1 MVLHPSIWYHRKM
14 ENIYSIDGV
23 VPVVDPTAFVHPTAT
38 LIGDVIVS
46 ANCYIGPNASLRG
59 DMGRILMNPGS
70 NMQDGCIAHT
80 FAGGGVE
87 LDDGANVGHGA
98 VLHGCRLGKYV
109 LIGMNAVI
117 MDGAEIGDYSFVGAL
132 AMVRANFKVPAKSI
146 AVGVP
151 ARILRELKE
160 EEITWKRGG
169 DEDYQ
174 SLIRRCHASLLRVS
188 PLTEIDDLE
197 TPRIAIEGV
206 PALYKTR
213 E

>member
-1 MVLHPSIWYHRKM
+1 M

-23 VPVVDPTAFVHPTAT
+23 VPVVDPSAFVHPTAT
-38 LIGDVIVS
+38 LIGDVIVGPH
-46 ANCYIGPNASLRG
+46 CYVGPNASLRG
-59 DMGRILMNPGS
+59 DMGLIRMNPGS

-80 FAGGGVE
+80 FAGGDVK

-98 VLHGCRLGKYV
+98 VLHGCHLGKYV

-132 AMVRANFKVPAKSI
+132 AMVKANFRVPPKSI

-174 SLIRRCHASLLRVS
+174 SLIRRCHASLRRVK
-188 PLTEIDDLE
+188 PLTEVDDPE
-197 TPRIAIEGV
+197 TPRIAIDGV

>member
-1 MVLHPSIWYHRKM
+1 MAVSSDITVSM
-14 ENIYSIDGV
+14 ENIYSIDGI
-23 VPVVDPTAFVHPTAT
+23 VPVVAPTAFVHPTAT
-38 LIGDVIVS
+38 IIGDVIIGPH
-46 ANCYIGPNASLRG
+46 CYVGPNASLRG
-59 DMGRILMNPGS
+59 DMGRILMKSGS

-80 FAGGGVE
+80 FAGGEVI
-87 LDDGANVGHGA
+87 LDEGANVGHGA
-98 VLHGCRLGKYV
+98 VLHGCVLGKFV
-109 LIGMNAVI
+109 LVGMNAVI

-132 AMVRANFKVPAKSI
+132 AMVRADFKVPAKSI

-174 SLIRRCHASLLRVS
+174 SLIRRCQATLKNVQ
-188 PLTEIDDLE
+188 PLTELENLDQPRLKID
-197 TPRIAIEGV
+197 GV

-213 E
+213 EK

>member
-1 MVLHPSIWYHRKM
+1 M

-38 LIGDVIVS
+38 LIGDVIVGPQ
-46 ANCYIGPNASLRG
+46 CYVGPNASLRG
-59 DMGRILMNPGS
+59 DMGRILMKTGS

-80 FAGGGVE
+80 FAGGEVVLE
-87 LDDGANVGHGA
+87 EGANVGHGA

-109 LIGMNAVI
+109 LVGMNAVV
-117 MDGAEIGDYSFVGAL
+117 MDGADIGDYAFIGAL
-132 AMVRANFKVPAKSI
+132 AMIKANYTVPAKSI

-151 ARILRELKE
+151 ARILRQLTDD
-160 EEITWKRGG
+160 EITWKRGG

-174 SLIRRCHASLLRVS
+174 DLIRRCQETLQCVE
-188 PLTEIDDLE
+188 PLTEIE
-197 TPRIAIEGV
+197 VSEEPRIAIDGV

>member
-1 MVLHPSIWYHRKM
+1 M

-23 VPVVDPTAFVHPTAT
+23 VPIVDPTAFIHPTAT
-38 LIGDVIVS
+38 LIGDVVVGPH
-46 ANCYIGPNASLRG
+46 CYVGPNASLRG
-59 DMGRILMNPGS
+59 DMGQIVMKTGS

-80 FAGGGVE
+80 FAGGEVF
-87 LDDGANVGHGA
+87 LDEGANVGHGA
-98 VLHGCRLGKYV
+98 VLHGCFLGKYV
-109 LIGMNAVI
+109 LVGMNSVI

-132 AMVRANFKVPAKSI
+132 AMVKANFKVPTKSI

-151 ARILRELKE
+151 ARILRDLKE

-174 SLIRRCHASLLRVS
+174 SLIRRCQTTLKRVA
-188 PLTEIDDLE
+188 PLTSVDE
-197 TPRIAIEGV
+197 TGGPRLKIEGV

>member
-1 MVLHPSIWYHRKM
+1 M
-14 ENIYSIDGV
+14 ENIYSIDGI

-38 LIGDVIVS
+38 LIGDVIVG
-46 ANCYIGPNASLRG
+46 ANCYVGPNASLRG
-59 DMGRILMNPGS
+59 DMGRILMKPGS

-80 FAGGGVE
+80 FAGGEVI

-98 VLHGCRLGKYV
+98 ILHGCILGKYV
-109 LIGMNAVI
+109 LVGMNAVV

-132 AMVRANFKVPAKSI
+132 AMIKANFKVPPKSI

-174 SLIRRCHASLLRVS
+174 SLIRRCQETMKRVQ
-188 PLTEIDDLE
+188 PLVKLE
-197 TPRIAIEGV
+197 DMDKPRIEIEGV

-213 E
+213 V